1 MAKKSSGAGAS
12 TIKVDTTAVR
22 NAVTT
27 LTTLNNDMDK
37 AFDNVKSAM
46 SKLDSNWD
54 GTASSKAI
62 SNFNKLKNDF
72 MGANG
77 RKAVMKTYIS
87 FLTSAVATD
96 YENTETTNTN
106 LGSLFK

>member
-1 MAKKSSGAGAS
+1 MAKSKGSAGAS
-12 TIKVDTTAVR
+12 TIKVDTSAVR

-27 LTTLNNDMDK
+27 LTSLNNDMDK

-54 GTASSKAI
+54 GSASSKAI
-62 SNFNKLKNDF
+62 SKFNKIKNDYL
-72 MGANG
+72 GTSG
-77 RKAVMKTYIS
+77 RKAVMNTYII
-87 FLTSAVATD
+87 FLSSAVATD
-96 YENTETTNTN
+96 YEATESTNTS